1 MKHVKRMALGS
12 ALVVVSFLLVVVLDL
27 ALRWVRTWSD
37 DVWRALA
44 VVVAVAVA
52 TGVAYWIGY
61 SLLGEER

>member
-12 ALVVVSFLLVVVLDL
+12 ALVVVSVLCVVVVDH
-27 ALRWVRTWSD
+27 AVRWAETWSD

-44 VVVAVAVA
+44 VVVAAVVA
-52 TGVAYWIGY
+52 TGVAYWLGY